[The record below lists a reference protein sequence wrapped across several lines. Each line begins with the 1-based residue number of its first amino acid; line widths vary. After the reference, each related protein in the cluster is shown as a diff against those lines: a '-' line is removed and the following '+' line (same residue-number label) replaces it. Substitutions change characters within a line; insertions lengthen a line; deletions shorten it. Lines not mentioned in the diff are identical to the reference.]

1 MNNAL
6 TFMTNAGR
14 SGICRL
20 AGWRM
25 VSPPLHTFAPHKW
38 VERNYQSGD
47 VWYVWDK
54 GGYDYAK

>member
-1 MNNAL
+1 
-6 TFMTNAGR
+6 
-14 SGICRL
+14 
-20 AGWRM
+20 M